1 MSMINSV
8 ILEGVVSVG
17 TTEDGCFRIYNVRNE
32 GGKEVNTY
40 ITCILS
46 EGMKRLC
53 GSKITP
59 GRKVHVVGYL
69 SPLGIFAEYIE
80 LKDRVVKSGK
90 YTFTND

>member
-17 TTEDGCFRIYNVRNE
+17 VTEHGCFRIYNVRND
-32 GGKEVNTY
+32 GGKEEYTY
-40 ITCILS
+40 VTCKLS
-46 EGMKRLC
+46 ETMKRLFE
-53 GSKITP
+53 SKITP
-59 GRKVHVVGYL
+59 GRKVRVVGYL
-69 SPLGIFAEYIE
+69 SPLGLFAEHIE